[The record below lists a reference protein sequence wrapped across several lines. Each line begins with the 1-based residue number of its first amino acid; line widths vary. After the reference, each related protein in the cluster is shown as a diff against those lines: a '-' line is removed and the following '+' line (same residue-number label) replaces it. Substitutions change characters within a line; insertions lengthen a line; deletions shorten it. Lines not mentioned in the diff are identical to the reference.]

1 MDQNQEN
8 NQKLKVKFS
17 NFYHG
22 NKIKI
27 YCFVII
33 LILSL
38 ISLVLIKSN
47 NEKKNIIISEKYV
60 QAELYLAANNKDLSK
75 EILEEIILSNN
86 KFYSTLALNTI
97 IEKNLI
103 LDDEKVIKYFE
114 LLEKSA
120 STSDQKDLIILKKAL
135 FNIKKNDVKA
145 GENLLKKLINKNSVL
160 KSLAQELLKK

>member
-1 MDQNQEN
+1 MDQNKKII
-8 NQKLKVKFS
+8 KLKVKFS
-17 NFYHG
+17 NFYYN

-120 STSDQKDLIILKKAL
+120 STSDQKDLIIFKKAL

>member
-17 NFYHG
+17 NFYYN

-47 NEKKNIIISEKYV
+47 NEKKKYFISEKYV

-114 LLEKSA
+114 LLEKVKTQQA
-120 STSDQKDLIILKKAL
+120 
-135 FNIKKNDVKA
+135 IKK
-145 GENLLKKLINKNSVL
+145 I
-160 KSLAQELLKK
+160 

>member
-1 MDQNQEN
+1 M
-8 NQKLKVKFS
+8 
-17 NFYHG
+17 
-22 NKIKI
+22 
-27 YCFVII
+27 
-33 LILSL
+33 
-38 ISLVLIKSN
+38 VLIKSN

>member
-1 MDQNQEN
+1 M
-8 NQKLKVKFS
+8 
-17 NFYHG
+17 
-22 NKIKI
+22 
-27 YCFVII
+27 
-33 LILSL
+33 
-38 ISLVLIKSN
+38 
-47 NEKKNIIISEKYV
+47 KKNIIISEKYV

-120 STSDQKDLIILKKAL
+120 STSDQKDLIILKKL
-135 FNIKKNDVKA
+135 YSI
-145 GENLLKKLINKNSVL
+145 LKKTML
-160 KSLAQELLKK
+160 KQVKIYLRN

>member
-17 NFYHG
+17 NFYYN